1 MQDKLSLDTLDQI
14 KLPALDDS
22 SEEETLYEAKEPKI
36 HNEHKLLEAHEAV
49 LAEAKQK
56 IRKLE
61 IENNDLALLGPHRRN
76 YSWWIL
82 GFVILFVII
91 SFSVLLMSSY
101 QIEVVG
107 EGEVV
112 DFRTLIELDN
122 EVLMTLLA
130 TNTVQ
135 VVGLLYVV
143 AKWLFPTKSKGQ
155 ITPGN

>member
-1 MQDKLSLDTLDQI
+1 MPDKLSLDAIDHI
-14 KLPALDDS
+14 KLPSLEDS
-22 SEEETLYEAKEPKI
+22 SKEEALYEAKEPKI
-36 HNEHKLLEAHEAV
+36 HSEHKLLEAHEAV

-61 IENNDLALLGPHRRN
+61 IENNDLALLGPHRRQ

-101 QIEVVG
+101 QIEVIG
-107 EGEVV
+107 EGKSIG
-112 DFRTLIELDN
+112 FRTLIKLDN

-143 AKWLFPTKSKGQ
+143 AKWLFPTKSKGK
-155 ITPGN
+155 TGH